1 MPVTGPSGLA
11 VSADANVEV
20 PRTSGIVSWPAPPSA
35 LLRTPFTS
43 VPSVNAICAG
53 EVWPVKPNAVPLPLV
68 LLKIPA

>member
-1 MPVTGPSGLA
+1 
-11 VSADANVEV
+11 V